1 MTIYS
6 PAAFIFLI
14 TIPII
19 IVLYLLKQRH
29 QEYTFSS
36 LYLWREA
43 LKDLEANTPWQKL
56 RKNILMILQIAAM
69 ALLVFALSNP
79 FINASW
85 GEPRIIVLAI
95 DTSLSMQ
102 ATDVKPSRFEAAR
115 SKALSFAANLQ
126 PESRVTLVSIGG
138 KAVIEEN
145 LSRDRKRL
153 IQKITDL
160 KVTNEASDFDD
171 ASSLIQSIV
180 EQYPDSKVILF
191 GDREMII
198 PGVDTDFFNFSA
210 QADNYAVMLLSH
222 TKTEKGISVLSK
234 IGNFSELDADIPV
247 SLYVDG
253 KVFDARNVSTKPGEI
268 VSVYWDGIPLDTLM
282 LECRIDASDCLEADN
297 TAFDVVNPAD
307 SRKILLVGE
316 VNFFIEK
323 VLSLVNGVEVYK
335 TDGEDSD
342 TLKGYDLYIFDGFL
356 PPKLPD
362 DGSIMMI
369 NPPHNNFF
377 EIEGE
382 IQHPNIKKSGH
393 DLFMHVND
401 YSFIIGKSRV
411 LNVPAWGEE
420 VLGAEEG
427 TVIFAGQLDKRRVL
441 VLGFDLNYSDI
452 ALKPAFPI
460 MMVNSLE
467 WLLPSEIKNVEN
479 VFPGQVIE
487 FNLDPKAESVKVI
500 SPSGKVT
507 HIAPPFPAEAFNDTG
522 EIGRYT
528 LVQKTGLTDA
538 KNYFIVNAPSE
549 KESNL
554 RCDTFVSE
562 TQGNM
567 PDKPG
572 GGMEKEGLSLQGI
585 FLWLILLLIFVE
597 WWVYSNGI

>member
-1 MTIYS
+1 VTIYS

-29 QEYTFSS
+29 REYIFSS
-36 LYLWREA
+36 LYLWQEA
-43 LKDLEANTPWQKL
+43 LKDLEANAPWQKL
-56 RKNILMILQIAAM
+56 RKNILMILQIVAM
-69 ALLVFALSNP
+69 ALLIFALSNP

-85 GEPRIIVLAI
+85 GEPEIIVLAI

-126 PESRVTLVSIGG
+126 PESRVTLISMGG

-145 LSRDRKRL
+145 LSRDKKRL
-153 IQKITDL
+153 MQKITDL

-180 EQYPDSKVILF
+180 KQYPGSRVVLF

-198 PGVDTDFFNFSA
+198 PGADTDFFNFSA

-222 TKTEKGISVLSK
+222 TKTKKGISALSR

-247 SLYVDG
+247 SLYVDE
-253 KVFDARNVSTKPGEI
+253 KVFDARNVSAEPGEI

-282 LECRIDASDCLEADN
+282 LECRIDAKDCLEADN
-297 TAFDVVNPAD
+297 TAFDTVNPAS
-307 SRKILLVGE
+307 SRKVLLAGGT
-316 VNFFIEK
+316 NFFIEK
-323 VLSLVNGVEVYK
+323 ALSLINGVEIFK
-335 TDGEDSD
+335 TNREDAD
-342 TLKGYDLYIFDGFL
+342 ALKGYELYIFDGFL

-369 NPPHNNFF
+369 NPPHNDFF
-377 EIEGE
+377 EFEGE
-382 IQHPNIKKSGH
+382 IQHPRIKKSAHG
-393 DLFMHVND
+393 LFMHVND
-401 YSFIIGKSRV
+401 YSFVIGKSKI

-467 WLLPSEIKNVEN
+467 WLVPSGIKNIEN
-479 VFPGQVIE
+479 VFPGQTIE
-487 FNLDPKAESVKVI
+487 FNLDPKVESAKVI

-507 HIAPPFPAEAFNDTG
+507 HIAPPFPAEAFSDTG

-528 LVQKTGLTDA
+528 LVQKLNLTDA
-538 KNYFIVNAPSE
+538 NNYFIVNAPSE

-554 RCDTFVSE
+554 MYDTFAPE
-562 TQGNM
+562 TRGNT

-572 GGMEKEGLSLQGI
+572 EGVEKGLSLQGI
-585 FLWLILLLIFVE
+585 FLWLVLLLIFVE
-597 WWVYSNGI
+597 WWVYSNGV